1 MLPNPPCAP
10 EALVVPERTT
20 SRFEP
25 MEANASSTRALAPSP
40 MATMAITADTPM
52 ITPRVVRNE
61 RILLRRSART
71 ATRSTCNGLTA
82 KPPRRRDWARRAA
95 ASAARPTARGRRA

>member
-1 MLPNPPCAP
+1 
-10 EALVVPERTT
+10 
-20 SRFEP
+20 

-71 ATRSTCNGLTA
+71 ATRSTAMDSRRNLRAGGTGLGRT
-82 KPPRRRDWARRAA
+82 A
-95 ASAARPTARGRRA
+95 ASAARPTARAVVHDHHARA